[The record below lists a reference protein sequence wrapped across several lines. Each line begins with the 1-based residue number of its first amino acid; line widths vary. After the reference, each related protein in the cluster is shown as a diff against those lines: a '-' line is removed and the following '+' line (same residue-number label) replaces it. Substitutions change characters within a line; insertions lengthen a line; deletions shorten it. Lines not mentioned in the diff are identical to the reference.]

1 MHLTD
6 EAGEPRSDT
15 LNMRPKTCDSHCVS
29 DPRPR
34 NSKFQTGLQIPGH
47 LSCLGFDTQ
56 DPDQNPVKD
65 SARRFQKDLSSDV
78 KIEDLNSKGQEK
90 FA

>member
-1 MHLTD
+1 MHLTN

-56 DPDQNPVKD
+56 NPVKD